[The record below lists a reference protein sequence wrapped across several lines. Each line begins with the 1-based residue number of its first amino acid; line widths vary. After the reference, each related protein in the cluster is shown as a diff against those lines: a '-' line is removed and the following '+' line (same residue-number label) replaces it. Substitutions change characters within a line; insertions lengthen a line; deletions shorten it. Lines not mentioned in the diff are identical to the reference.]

1 VVAISPVYIAPIF
14 NTYTALKPS
23 PVRDD
28 ILRVAHANG
37 IQAQEVYEVDASRQT
52 TRVSANVSGILGTQR
67 ITLNDNL
74 LNRASPGAILAVL
87 GHEMGHYVLNH
98 VYKMLLAFGVIIV
111 VGFAIIAWGF
121 DRLAAKHVARWG
133 VLAVDDPAGFPL
145 IVLLLSTY
153 IFLLTPVVNTV
164 IRTNEFEADVFGLNA
179 TRQPDGFAEAALLL
193 SDYRKMDPGPLEEIV
208 FYDHPSGRTRIF
220 TAMEWKAYSKP

>member
-1 VVAISPVYIAPIF
+1 
-14 NTYTALKPS
+14 
-23 PVRDD
+23 
-28 ILRVAHANG
+28 
-37 IQAQEVYEVDASRQT
+37 
-52 TRVSANVSGILGTQR
+52 
-67 ITLNDNL
+67 
-74 LNRASPGAILAVL
+74 
-87 GHEMGHYVLNH
+87 MGHYVLNH

-111 VGFAIIAWGF
+111 VGFAIVAWGF
-121 DRLAAKHVARWG
+121 DRLAARHASRWG
-133 VLAVDDPAGFPL
+133 VLAVEDPAGFPL

-179 TRQPDGFAEAALLL
+179 IRQPDGFAEGALLL

-220 TAMEWKAYSKP
+220 TAMQWKASSKP